1 MNQCERARAS
11 NCENILLQ
19 VPSSYTEGF
28 EKARR
33 LNPEFAENYIRH
45 TMIGDED
52 LDPVMD
58 DLSGMPPGEMHKYI
72 HAGLHQEEDA
82 FRKAPESLQRYFREV
97 DSKVPE
103 WVEFD
108 AYRPAVVGF
117 HKNMP
122 EILVAFVTAALLEG
136 FTTLISK
143 SFYLTGR
150 VHSPEATRRFKQN
163 NRHLLEIFMPGGLR
177 REGDGYRLSARIR
190 FVHAMVRHML
200 KDSEIWD
207 TRAWGTPLSAAHV
220 ALAVSIFSAQI
231 LKHSI
236 SLGAVYTPE
245 ERESFVK
252 VFRYT
257 GYIMGVPESIL
268 MRDEDEARTTIDI
281 GFTCEPPPDE
291 HSIANANA
299 LIKAGPALLNIT
311 DPDEVAAALRTLYNI
326 SRALLGHE
334 LADAL
339 RYPKSRTLGVLFAH
353 RVKNR
358 FKRVKN
364 QLLKTRGSQTKLDNF
379 SQMLQL
385 SAYDEV
391 GMSYRLPD
399 RVKASESSKW

>member
-1 MNQCERARAS
+1 M
-11 NCENILLQ
+11 LQ
-19 VPSSYTEGF
+19 VPTSYASGY
-28 EKARR
+28 EKARS
-33 LNPEFAENYIRH
+33 LNPEFADNYIRH
-45 TMIGDED
+45 TMVGDED

-58 DLSGMPPGEMHKYI
+58 ELSGMPPGEMHQFI
-72 HAGLHQEEDA
+72 HAGLHQEEEWLS
-82 FRKAPESLQRYFREV
+82 KAPEVLQRYFREV
-97 DSKVPE
+97 DSKIPE
-103 WVEFD
+103 WVDFEEF
-108 AYRPAVVGF
+108 RPAVVGF

-150 VHSPEATRRFKQN
+150 VHSENATRRFKQN
-163 NRHLLEIFMPGGLR
+163 NRHLLEIFLPGGLR

-190 FVHAMVRHML
+190 FVHAMVRRLM
-200 KDSEIWD
+200 KDSDIWE
-207 TRAWGTPLSAAHV
+207 TGAWGTPLSAAHIG
-220 ALAVSIFSAQI
+220 LAVSIFSAQI

-236 SLGAVYTPE
+236 SLGAIYSQE

-268 MRDEDEARTTIDI
+268 MKDENEARTIIDI
-281 GFTCEPPPDE
+281 GFMCEPPPDE

-299 LIKAGPALLNIT
+299 LIHAGPALLNIT
-311 DPDEVAAALRTLYNI
+311 DPEEVAAALKTLYNI

-339 RYPKSRTLGVLFAH
+339 RYPKSSTFGVLAAH
-353 RVKNR
+353 RLKNRISRVKNL
-358 FKRVKN
+358 
-364 QLLKTRGSQTKLDNF
+364 LLKTRGRQTKLDNF

-385 SAYDEV
+385 SAYDDI

-399 RVKASESSKW
+399 NVKASESSKW

>member
-1 MNQCERARAS
+1 M
-11 NCENILLQ
+11 LQ
-19 VPSSYTEGF
+19 VPSAYAPGYEQ
-28 EKARR
+28 ARLR
-33 LNPEFAENYIRH
+33 NPEFADNYIRH
-45 TMIGDED
+45 TLIGDDD
-52 LDPVMD
+52 LDPVID
-58 DLSGMPPGEMHKYI
+58 DLSGMPPGEMHQFI
-72 HAGLHQEEDA
+72 HAGLHQQEEVL
-82 FRKAPESLQRYFREV
+82 RKAPESLRRYFQGPGDEI
-97 DSKVPE
+97 PE
-103 WVEFD
+103 WVEFE
-108 AYRPAVVGF
+108 AFRPAVIGF

-150 VHSPEATRRFKQN
+150 VHSDQATRRFKQN
-163 NRHLLEIFMPGGLR
+163 NRHLLEIFLPHGLR
-177 REGDGYRLSARIR
+177 QEGDGYRLSARIR
-190 FVHAMVRHML
+190 FVHAMVRHLL
-200 KDSEIWD
+200 KDSDVWD
-207 TRAWGTPLSAAHV
+207 TQAWGTPLSSAHV

-257 GYIMGVPESIL
+257 GYVMGVPESIL
-268 MRDEDEARTTIDI
+268 MKDEDEAKTTIDI
-281 GFTCEPPPDE
+281 GFACEPPPDE

-311 DPDEVAAALRTLYNI
+311 DPGEVADALKTLYNI

-339 RYPKSRTLGVLFAH
+339 HYPKSRTFGVLFAH
-353 RVKNR
+353 RLKNR
-358 FKRVKN
+358 ISRVKN
-364 QLLKTRGSQTKLDNF
+364 TLLKTRGRQTKLDNF

-385 SAYDEV
+385 SAYDDV

-399 RVKASESSKW
+399 HVKASETSKW

>member
-1 MNQCERARAS
+1 MLQIPSAYSPGYAQAR
-11 NCENILLQ
+11 
-19 VPSSYTEGF
+19 P
-28 EKARR
+28 
-33 LNPEFAENYIRH
+33 LNPEFADNYIRH
-45 TMIGDED
+45 TMIGDAD
-52 LDPVMD
+52 LDPVME
-58 DLSGMPPGEMHKYI
+58 DLSGMPPGEMHQYI
-72 HAGLHQEEDA
+72 HAGLHQEEDTLK
-82 FRKAPESLQRYFREV
+82 KAPESLRRYFREV
-97 DSKVPE
+97 DPKIPA
-103 WVEFD
+103 WVRFEDFH
-108 AYRPAVVGF
+108 PAVIGF

-150 VHSPEATRRFKQN
+150 VHSPHATRRFKQN
-163 NRHLLEIFMPGGLR
+163 NRHLLEIFLPGGLR

-200 KDSEIWD
+200 KDADVWD
-207 TRAWGTPLSAAHV
+207 ARAWGTPLSAAHV
-220 ALAVSIFSAQI
+220 GLAVSIFSAQI

-245 ERESFVK
+245 EREGFVR

-268 MRDEDEARTTIDI
+268 MKDEEEARTMIDI

-299 LIKAGPALLNIT
+299 LIEAGPALLNVT
-311 DPDEVAAALRTLYNI
+311 DPDEVAAALKTLYNI
-326 SRALLGHE
+326 SRALLGHQ

-339 RYPKSRTLGVLFAH
+339 NYPKSRTFGVLFAH
-353 RVKNR
+353 RLKNR
-358 FKRVKN
+358 VNRLKNRV
-364 QLLKTRGSQTKLDNF
+364 LKTRGRQTKLDNF

-399 RVKASESSKW
+399 RVKAAESSEW

>member
-1 MNQCERARAS
+1 
-11 NCENILLQ
+11 
-19 VPSSYTEGF
+19 
-28 EKARR
+28 
-33 LNPEFAENYIRH
+33 
-45 TMIGDED
+45 MIGDGD

-58 DLSGMPPGEMHKYI
+58 ELSGMPPGEMHQYI
-72 HAGLHQEEDA
+72 HAGLHQEEDWLK
-82 FRKAPESLQRYFREV
+82 KAPESLQRYFREV

-103 WVEFD
+103 WVEFED
-108 AYRPAVVGF
+108 FRPAVIGF

-150 VHSPEATRRFKQN
+150 VHSPSATRRFKQN
-163 NRHLLEIFMPGGLR
+163 NRHLLEIFLPGGLR

-190 FVHAMVRHML
+190 FVHAMVRRLL
-200 KDSEIWD
+200 KDSDIWD
-207 TRAWGTPLSAAHV
+207 TEAWGTPLSAAHI

-236 SLGAVYTPE
+236 SLGAIYTQE

-268 MRDEDEARTTIDI
+268 MKNEVEARLTINI
-281 GFTCEPPPDE
+281 GFMCEPPPDE

-299 LIKAGPALLNIT
+299 LIHAGPALLNIT
-311 DPDEVAAALRTLYNI
+311 DPEEVAAALKTLYNI

-339 RYPKSRTLGVLFAH
+339 RYPKSSTFGVLAAH
-353 RVKNR
+353 RLKNRISRVKNL
-358 FKRVKN
+358 
-364 QLLKTRGSQTKLDNF
+364 LLKTRGRQTKLDNF

-385 SAYDEV
+385 SAYDEI

-399 RVKASESSKW
+399 NVKASESSKW

>member
-1 MNQCERARAS
+1 MF
-11 NCENILLQ
+11 Q
-19 VPSSYTEGF
+19 VPTSYASGY
-28 EKARR
+28 EKARS
-33 LNPEFAENYIRH
+33 LNPEFADNYIRH

-52 LDPVMD
+52 LDTVMD
-58 DLSGMPPGEMHKYI
+58 ELSGMPPGEMHQYI
-72 HAGLHQEEDA
+72 HAGLHQEEEWLS
-82 FRKAPESLQRYFREV
+82 KAPESLQRYFREV
-97 DSKVPE
+97 DSKIPE
-103 WVEFD
+103 WVEFENF
-108 AYRPAVVGF
+108 RPAVIGF

-150 VHSPEATRRFKQN
+150 VHSDNATRRFKQN
-163 NRHLLEIFMPGGLR
+163 NRHLLEIFLPGGLR

-190 FVHAMVRHML
+190 FVHAMVRRLL
-200 KDSEIWD
+200 KESDIWD
-207 TRAWGTPLSAAHV
+207 TEAWGTPLSAAHIG
-220 ALAVSIFSAQI
+220 LAVSIFSAQI

-236 SLGAVYTPE
+236 SLGAIYTQE

-268 MRDEDEARTTIDI
+268 MKDENEARLTIDI
-281 GFTCEPPPDE
+281 GFMCEPPPDK

-299 LIKAGPALLNIT
+299 LIHAGPALLNIT
-311 DPDEVAAALRTLYNI
+311 DPDEVAAALKTLYNI

-339 RYPKSRTLGVLFAH
+339 HYPKSSTLGVLFAH
-353 RVKNR
+353 RLKNR
-358 FKRVKN
+358 ISRVKN
-364 QLLKTRGSQTKLDNF
+364 LMLKTRGRQTKLDNF

-385 SAYDEV
+385 SAYDDI

-399 RVKASESSKW
+399 NVKASESSKW

>member
-1 MNQCERARAS
+1 M
-11 NCENILLQ
+11 LK
-19 VPSSYTEGF
+19 VPSSYAKGYEQ
-28 EKARR
+28 ARS
-33 LNPEFAENYIRH
+33 LNPEFADNYIRH

-58 DLSGMPPGEMHKYI
+58 ELFGMPPGEMHQYI
-72 HAGLHQEEDA
+72 HAGLHQEEEWLS
-82 FRKAPESLQRYFREV
+82 KAPEILQRYFREV
-97 DSKVPE
+97 DSKIPE
-103 WVEFD
+103 WVEFE
-108 AYRPAVVGF
+108 AFRPAVVGF

-150 VHSPEATRRFKQN
+150 VHSENATRRFKQN
-163 NRHLLEIFMPGGLR
+163 NRHLLEIFLPGGLR

-190 FVHAMVRHML
+190 FVHAMVRRLM
-200 KDSEIWD
+200 KSSDIWD
-207 TRAWGTPLSAAHV
+207 TEAWGTPLSAAHIG
-220 ALAVSIFSAQI
+220 LAVSIFSAQI

-236 SLGAVYTPE
+236 SLGAIYTQE

-268 MRDEDEARTTIDI
+268 MKDEDEARTTIDI
-281 GFTCEPPPDE
+281 GFMCEPPPDE

-299 LIKAGPALLNIT
+299 LIHAGPALLNIT
-311 DPDEVAAALRTLYNI
+311 DPDEVAAALKTLYNI

-339 RYPKSRTLGVLFAH
+339 NYPKSSTMGVLFAH
-353 RVKNR
+353 RMKNR
-358 FKRVKN
+358 ISRVKN
-364 QLLKTRGSQTKLDNF
+364 LLLKTRGRQTKLDNF

-385 SAYDEV
+385 SAYDDV

-399 RVKASESSKW
+399 NVKASKSSKW

>member
-1 MNQCERARAS
+1 M
-11 NCENILLQ
+11 LQ
-19 VPSSYTEGF
+19 VPTSYASGY
-28 EKARR
+28 EKARS
-33 LNPEFAENYIRH
+33 LNPEYADNYIRH
-45 TMIGDED
+45 TMVGDED

-58 DLSGMPPGEMHKYI
+58 ELSGMPPGEMHQFI
-72 HAGLHQEEDA
+72 HAGLHQEEEWLS
-82 FRKAPESLQRYFREV
+82 KAPEVLQRYFREV
-97 DSKVPE
+97 DSKIPE
-103 WVEFD
+103 WVDFEEF
-108 AYRPAVVGF
+108 RPAVVGF

-150 VHSPEATRRFKQN
+150 VHSENATRRFKQN
-163 NRHLLEIFMPGGLR
+163 NRHLLEIFLPGGLR

-190 FVHAMVRHML
+190 FVHAMVRRLM
-200 KDSEIWD
+200 KDSDIWE
-207 TRAWGTPLSAAHV
+207 TGAWGTPLSAAHIG
-220 ALAVSIFSAQI
+220 LAVSIFSAQI

-236 SLGAVYTPE
+236 SLGAIYSQE

-268 MRDEDEARTTIDI
+268 MKDENEARTIIDI
-281 GFTCEPPPDE
+281 GFMCEPPPDE

-299 LIKAGPALLNIT
+299 LIHAGPALLNIT
-311 DPDEVAAALRTLYNI
+311 DPEEVAAALKTLYNI

-339 RYPKSRTLGVLFAH
+339 RYPKSSTFGVLAAH
-353 RVKNR
+353 RLKNRISRVKNL
-358 FKRVKN
+358 
-364 QLLKTRGSQTKLDNF
+364 LLKTRGRQTKLDNF

-385 SAYDEV
+385 SAYDDI

-399 RVKASESSKW
+399 NVKASESSKW

>member
-1 MNQCERARAS
+1 MQKCPFAWTKDS
-11 NCENILLQ
+11 VLLQ
-19 VPSSYTEGF
+19 VPTSYAGGY
-28 EKARR
+28 EKARS
-33 LNPEFAENYIRH
+33 LKPELADNFIRH

-58 DLSGMPPGEMHKYI
+58 ELSGMPSGEMHQYI
-72 HAGLHQEEDA
+72 HAGLHQEEDWLK
-82 FRKAPESLQRYFREV
+82 KAPESLQRYFREV
-97 DSKVPE
+97 DSKIPE
-103 WVEFD
+103 WVEYEAF
-108 AYRPAVVGF
+108 RPAVIGF

-150 VHSPEATRRFKQN
+150 VHSTNATRRFKQN
-163 NRHLLEIFMPGGLR
+163 NRHLLEIFLPGGLR
-177 REGDGYRLSARIR
+177 RAGDGYRLSARIR
-190 FVHAMVRHML
+190 FVHAMVRRLL
-200 KDSEIWD
+200 KDSDIWD
-207 TRAWGTPLSAAHV
+207 TQAWGTPLSAAHL

-236 SLGAVYTPE
+236 SLGAIYTQE

-268 MRDEDEARTTIDI
+268 MKDEDEARTTLDI
-281 GFTCEPPPDE
+281 GFMCEPPPDE

-299 LIKAGPALLNIT
+299 LIHAGPALLNIT
-311 DPDEVAAALRTLYNI
+311 DPDEVAAALKTLYNI

-339 RYPKSRTLGVLFAH
+339 HYPKSSTLGVLFAH
-353 RVKNR
+353 RLKNRISRVKNR
-358 FKRVKN
+358 
-364 QLLKTRGSQTKLDNF
+364 LLKTRGRQTKLDNF

-385 SAYDEV
+385 SAYDDI

-399 RVKASESSKW
+399 NVKASESSKW

>member
-1 MNQCERARAS
+1 M
-11 NCENILLQ
+11 LT
-19 VPSSYTEGF
+19 VPSSYAKGYEQ
-28 EKARR
+28 ARS
-33 LNPEFAENYIRH
+33 LNPDFADNYIRH

-52 LDPVMD
+52 LDPVME
-58 DLSGMPPGEMHKYI
+58 DLSGMPPGEMHRYI
-72 HAGLHQEEDA
+72 HAGLHQDEESL
-82 FRKAPESLQRYFREV
+82 KSAPESLQRYFREV
-97 DSKVPE
+97 DSKIPE
-103 WVEFD
+103 WVQFEDF
-108 AYRPAVVGF
+108 RPAVIGF

-150 VHSPEATRRFKQN
+150 VHSDQATRRFKQN
-163 NRHLLEIFMPGGLR
+163 NRHLLEIFLPGGLR

-200 KDSEIWD
+200 KDSDIWD
-207 TRAWGTPLSAAHV
+207 TQAWGTPLSAAHV

-257 GYIMGVPESIL
+257 GYVMGVPESIL
-268 MRDEDEARTTIDI
+268 MKDEDEARTAIDI

-291 HSIANANA
+291 HSIANA
-299 LIKAGPALLNIT
+299 LINAGPALLNIT
-311 DPDEVAAALRTLYNI
+311 DPGEVAAALKTLYNI

-339 RYPKSRTLGVLFAH
+339 HYPHSQTFGVLFAH
-353 RVKNR
+353 RLKNR
-358 FKRVKN
+358 ISRAKN
-364 QLLKTRGSQTKLDNF
+364 LLFKTRGRQTKLDNF

-385 SAYDEV
+385 SAYDDV

>member
-1 MNQCERARAS
+1 MCQFAWIQDSA
-11 NCENILLQ
+11 LLQ
-19 VPSSYTEGF
+19 VPTSYASGY
-28 EKARR
+28 EKARS
-33 LNPEFAENYIRH
+33 LNPEFADNYIRH
-45 TMIGDED
+45 TMVGDED

-58 DLSGMPPGEMHKYI
+58 ELSGMPPGEMHQYI
-72 HAGLHQEEDA
+72 HAGLHQEEEWLS
-82 FRKAPESLQRYFREV
+82 KAPEILQRYFREV
-97 DSKVPE
+97 DSKIPE
-103 WVEFD
+103 WVEFE
-108 AYRPAVVGF
+108 AFRPAVVGF

-150 VHSPEATRRFKQN
+150 VHSENATRRFKQN
-163 NRHLLEIFMPGGLR
+163 NRHLLEIFLPGGLR

-190 FVHAMVRHML
+190 FVHAMVRRLM
-200 KDSEIWD
+200 KDSDIWD
-207 TRAWGTPLSAAHV
+207 TGAWGTPLSAAHV
-220 ALAVSIFSAQI
+220 GLAVSIFSAQI

-236 SLGAVYTPE
+236 SLGAIYTQE

-268 MRDEDEARTTIDI
+268 MKDENEARTIIDI
-281 GFTCEPPPDE
+281 GFMCEPPPDE

-299 LIKAGPALLNIT
+299 LIHAGPALLNIT
-311 DPDEVAAALRTLYNI
+311 DPDEVAAALKTLYNI

-339 RYPKSRTLGVLFAH
+339 RYPKSSTFGVLAAH
-353 RVKNR
+353 RLKNRISRVKNL
-358 FKRVKN
+358 
-364 QLLKTRGSQTKLDNF
+364 LLKTRGRQTKLDNF

-385 SAYDEV
+385 SAYDDI

-399 RVKASESSKW
+399 KVKASESSKW

>member
-1 MNQCERARAS
+1 M
-11 NCENILLQ
+11 LK
-19 VPSSYTEGF
+19 VPSSYVKGYEQ
-28 EKARR
+28 ARS
-33 LNPEFAENYIRH
+33 LNTKFADNYIRH

-52 LDPVMD
+52 LDPVME
-58 DLSGMPPGEMHKYI
+58 DLSGMPPGEMHRYI
-72 HAGLHQEEDA
+72 HSGLHQDEESL
-82 FRKAPESLQRYFREV
+82 KGAPESLQRYFREV
-97 DSKVPE
+97 DSRIPE
-103 WVEFD
+103 WVQFEEF
-108 AYRPAVVGF
+108 RPAVIGF

-150 VHSPEATRRFKQN
+150 VHSDQATRRFKQN
-163 NRHLLEIFMPGGLR
+163 NRHLLEIFLPGGLR

-190 FVHAMVRHML
+190 FVHAMVRQLL
-200 KDSEIWD
+200 KDSDIWD
-207 TRAWGTPLSAAHV
+207 TEAWGTPLSAAHI

-236 SLGAVYTPE
+236 SLGAIYTPE

-257 GYIMGVPESIL
+257 GYVMGVPESIL
-268 MRDEDEARTTIDI
+268 MRDEHEARTNIDI

-299 LIKAGPALLNIT
+299 LIKAGPALLNVT
-311 DPDEVAAALRTLYNI
+311 DPDEVAAALKLLYNI
-326 SRALLGHE
+326 SRALLGHD

-339 RYPKSRTLGVLFAH
+339 RYPKSRTFGVLFAH
-353 RVKNR
+353 RMKNR
-358 FKRVKN
+358 VSRIKN
-364 QLLKTRGSQTKLDNF
+364 MALKTRGRQTKLDNF

-385 SAYDEV
+385 SAYDDV

-399 RVKASESSKW
+399 NVNSAESSKW

>member
-1 MNQCERARAS
+1 M
-11 NCENILLQ
+11 
-19 VPSSYTEGF
+19 
-28 EKARR
+28 
-33 LNPEFAENYIRH
+33 
-45 TMIGDED
+45 ED
-52 LDPVMD
+52 LSD
-58 DLSGMPPGEMHKYI
+58 MPPGEMHRYI
-72 HAGLHQEEDA
+72 HAGLHQDA
-82 FRKAPESLQRYFREV
+82 ESLKRAPESLQRYFREV
-97 DSKVPE
+97 DSRIPE
-103 WVEFD
+103 WVQFDEF
-108 AYRPAVVGF
+108 RPAVVGF

-150 VHSPEATRRFKQN
+150 VHSDQATRRFKQN
-163 NRHLLEIFMPGGLR
+163 NRHLLEIFLPGGLR

-190 FVHAMVRHML
+190 FVHAMVRQLL
-200 KDSEIWD
+200 KDSDIWD
-207 TRAWGTPLSAAHV
+207 TEAWGTPLSAAHV

-236 SLGAVYTPE
+236 SLGAIYTPE

-257 GYIMGVPESIL
+257 GYVMGVPESIL
-268 MRDEDEARTTIDI
+268 MRDEDEARTNIDI

-299 LIKAGPALLNIT
+299 LIKAGPALLNVT
-311 DPDEVAAALRTLYNI
+311 DPDEVAAALKLLYNI
-326 SRALLGHE
+326 SRALLGHD

-339 RYPKSRTLGVLFAH
+339 RYPKSRTFGVLFAH
-353 RVKNR
+353 RMKNR
-358 FKRVKN
+358 VNRIKN
-364 QLLKTRGSQTKLDNF
+364 MVLKTRGRQTKLDNF

-385 SAYDEV
+385 SAYDDV

-399 RVKASESSKW
+399 NVKSAESSKW

>member
-1 MNQCERARAS
+1 MCPFAWIQDS
-11 NCENILLQ
+11 VLLQ
-19 VPSSYTEGF
+19 VPTSYASGY
-28 EKARR
+28 EKARS
-33 LNPEFAENYIRH
+33 LNPEFADNYIRH
-45 TMIGDED
+45 TMVGDED

-58 DLSGMPPGEMHKYI
+58 ELSGMPPGEMHQFI
-72 HAGLHQEEDA
+72 HAGLHQEEEWLS
-82 FRKAPESLQRYFREV
+82 KAPEVLQRYFREV
-97 DSKVPE
+97 DSKIPE
-103 WVEFD
+103 WVDFEEF
-108 AYRPAVVGF
+108 RPAVVGF

-150 VHSPEATRRFKQN
+150 VHSENATRRFKQN
-163 NRHLLEIFMPGGLR
+163 NRHLLEIFLPGGLR

-190 FVHAMVRHML
+190 FVHAMVRRLM
-200 KDSEIWD
+200 KDSDIWE
-207 TRAWGTPLSAAHV
+207 TGAWGTPLSAAHIG
-220 ALAVSIFSAQI
+220 LAVSIFSAQI

-236 SLGAVYTPE
+236 SLGAIYSQE

-268 MRDEDEARTTIDI
+268 MKDENEARTIIDI
-281 GFTCEPPPDE
+281 GFMCEPPPDE

-299 LIKAGPALLNIT
+299 LIHAGPALLNIT
-311 DPDEVAAALRTLYNI
+311 DPEEVAAALKTLYNI

-339 RYPKSRTLGVLFAH
+339 RYPKSSTFGVLAAH
-353 RVKNR
+353 RLKNRISRVKNL
-358 FKRVKN
+358 
-364 QLLKTRGSQTKLDNF
+364 LLKTRGRQTKLDNF

-385 SAYDEV
+385 SAYDDI

-399 RVKASESSKW
+399 NVKASESSKW

>member
-1 MNQCERARAS
+1 MCPFAWIQDS
-11 NCENILLQ
+11 VLLQ
-19 VPSSYTEGF
+19 VPTSYASGY
-28 EKARR
+28 EKARS
-33 LNPEFAENYIRH
+33 LNPEYADNYIRH
-45 TMIGDED
+45 TMVGDED

-58 DLSGMPPGEMHKYI
+58 ELAGMPPGEMHQYI
-72 HAGLHQEEDA
+72 HAGLHQEEEWLS
-82 FRKAPESLQRYFREV
+82 KAPEIMQRYFREV

-103 WVEFD
+103 WVEFESF
-108 AYRPAVVGF
+108 RPAVVGF

-150 VHSPEATRRFKQN
+150 VHSDNATRRFKQN
-163 NRHLLEIFMPGGLR
+163 NRHLLEIFLPGGLR

-190 FVHAMVRHML
+190 FVHAMVRRLM
-200 KDSEIWD
+200 KDSAIWD
-207 TRAWGTPLSAAHV
+207 TGAWGTPLSAAHIG
-220 ALAVSIFSAQI
+220 LAVSIFSAQI

-236 SLGAVYTPE
+236 SLGAIYTQE

-268 MRDEDEARTTIDI
+268 MKDESEARTIIDI
-281 GFTCEPPPDE
+281 GFMCEPPPDE

-299 LIKAGPALLNIT
+299 LIHAGPALLNIT
-311 DPDEVAAALRTLYNI
+311 DPEEVAAALKTLYNI

-339 RYPKSRTLGVLFAH
+339 RYPKSSTFGVLAAH
-353 RVKNR
+353 RLKNRISRVKNL
-358 FKRVKN
+358 
-364 QLLKTRGSQTKLDNF
+364 LLKTRGRQTKLDNF

-385 SAYDEV
+385 SAYDDI

-399 RVKASESSKW
+399 NVKASESSKW

>member
-1 MNQCERARAS
+1 M
-11 NCENILLQ
+11 LQ
-19 VPSSYTEGF
+19 VPTSYASGY
-28 EKARR
+28 EKARS
-33 LNPEFAENYIRH
+33 LNPVFADNYIRH
-45 TMIGDED
+45 TMIGDGD

-58 DLSGMPPGEMHKYI
+58 ELSGMPPGEMHQYI
-72 HAGLHQEEDA
+72 HAGLHQEEDWLK
-82 FRKAPESLQRYFREV
+82 KAPESLQRYFREV

-103 WVEFD
+103 WVEFED
-108 AYRPAVVGF
+108 FRPAVIGF

-150 VHSPEATRRFKQN
+150 VHSPSATRRFKQN
-163 NRHLLEIFMPGGLR
+163 NRHLLEIFLPGGLR

-190 FVHAMVRHML
+190 FVHAMVRRLL
-200 KDSEIWD
+200 KDSDIWD
-207 TRAWGTPLSAAHV
+207 TEAWGTPLSAAHI

-236 SLGAVYTPE
+236 SLGAIYTQE

-268 MRDEDEARTTIDI
+268 MKNEVEARLTINI
-281 GFTCEPPPDE
+281 GFMCEPPPDE

-299 LIKAGPALLNIT
+299 LIHAGPALLNIT
-311 DPDEVAAALRTLYNI
+311 DPEEVAAALKTLYNI

-339 RYPKSRTLGVLFAH
+339 RYPKSSTFGVLAAH
-353 RVKNR
+353 RLKNRISRVKNL
-358 FKRVKN
+358 
-364 QLLKTRGSQTKLDNF
+364 LLKTRGRQTKLDNF

-385 SAYDEV
+385 SAYDEI

-399 RVKASESSKW
+399 NVKASESSKW

>member
-1 MNQCERARAS
+1 MYPFAWIQDS
-11 NCENILLQ
+11 VLLQ
-19 VPSSYTEGF
+19 VPTSYASGY
-28 EKARR
+28 EKARS
-33 LNPEFAENYIRH
+33 LNPEYADNYIRH
-45 TMIGDED
+45 TMVGDED

-58 DLSGMPPGEMHKYI
+58 ELAGMPPGEMHQYI
-72 HAGLHQEEDA
+72 HAGLHQEEEWLS
-82 FRKAPESLQRYFREV
+82 KAPEILQRYFREV

-103 WVEFD
+103 WVEFESF
-108 AYRPAVVGF
+108 RPAVVGF

-150 VHSPEATRRFKQN
+150 VHSDNATRRFKQN
-163 NRHLLEIFMPGGLR
+163 NRHLLEIFLPGGLR

-190 FVHAMVRHML
+190 FVHAMVRRLM
-200 KDSEIWD
+200 KESDIWD
-207 TRAWGTPLSAAHV
+207 TGAWGTPLSAAHIG
-220 ALAVSIFSAQI
+220 LAVSIFSAQI

-236 SLGAVYTPE
+236 SLGAIYTQE

-268 MRDEDEARTTIDI
+268 MKDESEARTIIDI
-281 GFTCEPPPDE
+281 GFMCEPPPDE

-299 LIKAGPALLNIT
+299 LIHAGPALLNIT
-311 DPDEVAAALRTLYNI
+311 DPDEVAAALKTLYNI

-339 RYPKSRTLGVLFAH
+339 RYPKSSTFGVLAAH
-353 RVKNR
+353 RLKNRISRVKNL
-358 FKRVKN
+358 
-364 QLLKTRGSQTKLDNF
+364 LLKTRGRQTKLDNF

-385 SAYDEV
+385 SAYDDI

-399 RVKASESSKW
+399 NVKASESSKW

>member
-1 MNQCERARAS
+1 MCQFAWIQDS
-11 NCENILLQ
+11 VLLQ
-19 VPSSYTEGF
+19 VPTSYASGY
-28 EKARR
+28 EKARS
-33 LNPEFAENYIRH
+33 LNPEYADNYIRH
-45 TMIGDED
+45 TMVGDED
-52 LDPVMD
+52 LDTVMD
-58 DLSGMPPGEMHKYI
+58 ELSGMPPGEMHQYI
-72 HAGLHQEEDA
+72 HAGLHQEEEWLS
-82 FRKAPESLQRYFREV
+82 KAPEVLQRYFREV

-103 WVEFD
+103 WVDFEDF
-108 AYRPAVVGF
+108 RPAVVGF

-150 VHSPEATRRFKQN
+150 VHSENATRRFKQN
-163 NRHLLEIFMPGGLR
+163 NRHLLEIFLPGGLR

-190 FVHAMVRHML
+190 FVHAMVRRLM
-200 KDSEIWD
+200 KDSDIWD
-207 TRAWGTPLSAAHV
+207 TGAWGTPLSAAHIG
-220 ALAVSIFSAQI
+220 LAVSIFSAQI

-236 SLGAVYTPE
+236 SLGAIYTRE

-268 MRDEDEARTTIDI
+268 LKDENEARTIIDI
-281 GFTCEPPPDE
+281 GFMCEPPPDE

-299 LIKAGPALLNIT
+299 LIHAGPALLNIT
-311 DPDEVAAALRTLYNI
+311 DPDEVAAALKTLYNI

-339 RYPKSRTLGVLFAH
+339 RYPKSSTLGVLFAH
-353 RVKNR
+353 RLKNR
-358 FKRVKN
+358 ISRVKN
-364 QLLKTRGSQTKLDNF
+364 LLLKTRGRQTKLDNF

-385 SAYDEV
+385 SAYDDI

-399 RVKASESSKW
+399 NVKATESSKW

>member
-1 MNQCERARAS
+1 MFLPQIPTSYAS
-11 NCENILLQ
+11 G
-19 VPSSYTEGF
+19 Y
-28 EKARR
+28 EKARS
-33 LNPEFAENYIRH
+33 LNPKFAENYIRH

-58 DLSGMPPGEMHKYI
+58 ELSGMPPGEMHQYI
-72 HAGLHQEEDA
+72 HAGLHQEEEWLS
-82 FRKAPESLQRYFREV
+82 KAPETLQRYFREV
-97 DSKVPE
+97 DSRIPE
-103 WVEFD
+103 WVEFE
-108 AYRPAVVGF
+108 AFRPAVIGF

-150 VHSPEATRRFKQN
+150 VHSDSATRRFKQN
-163 NRHLLEIFMPGGLR
+163 NRHLLEIFLPGGLR

-190 FVHAMVRHML
+190 FVHAMVRRLM
-200 KDSEIWD
+200 KDSDIWD
-207 TRAWGTPLSAAHV
+207 TGAWGTPLSAAHIG
-220 ALAVSIFSAQI
+220 LAVSIFSAQI
-231 LKHSI
+231 LRHSI
-236 SLGAVYTPE
+236 SLGAIYTQE

-268 MRDEDEARTTIDI
+268 MKDENEARTIIDI
-281 GFTCEPPPDE
+281 GFMCEPPPDE

-299 LIKAGPALLNIT
+299 LIHAGPTLLNIT
-311 DPDEVAAALRTLYNI
+311 GPEEVAAALKTLYNI

-339 RYPKSRTLGVLFAH
+339 RYPKSRTFGVLFAH
-353 RVKNR
+353 RLKNR
-358 FKRVKN
+358 ISRVKN
-364 QLLKTRGSQTKLDNF
+364 LLLKTRGRQTKLDNF

-385 SAYDEV
+385 SAYDDI

-399 RVKASESSKW
+399 NVKASESSKW

>member
-1 MNQCERARAS
+1 M
-11 NCENILLQ
+11 LK
-19 VPSSYTEGF
+19 VPSSYASGY
-28 EKARR
+28 EKARS
-33 LNPEFAENYIRH
+33 LNREIADNYIRH
-45 TMIGDED
+45 TMVGDED

-58 DLSGMPPGEMHKYI
+58 ELSGMPPGEMHQYI
-72 HAGLHQEEDA
+72 HAGLHQEEEWLS
-82 FRKAPESLQRYFREV
+82 KAPETLQRYFREV
-97 DSKVPE
+97 DSKIPE
-103 WVEFD
+103 WVEFED
-108 AYRPAVVGF
+108 FRPAVVGF

-150 VHSPEATRRFKQN
+150 VHSDNATRRFKQN
-163 NRHLLEIFMPGGLR
+163 NRHLLEIFLPGGLR

-190 FVHAMVRHML
+190 FVHAMVRRLM
-200 KDSEIWD
+200 KESDIWD
-207 TRAWGTPLSAAHV
+207 TGAWGTPLSAAHV
-220 ALAVSIFSAQI
+220 GLAISIFSAQI

-236 SLGAVYTPE
+236 SLGAIYSQE

-268 MRDEDEARTTIDI
+268 MKDENEARTIIDI
-281 GFTCEPPPDE
+281 GFMCEPPPDE

-299 LIKAGPALLNIT
+299 LIHAGPALLNIT
-311 DPDEVAAALRTLYNI
+311 DPDEVAAALKTLYNI

-339 RYPKSRTLGVLFAH
+339 RYPKSSTFGVLAAH
-353 RVKNR
+353 RLKNRISRVKNL
-358 FKRVKN
+358 
-364 QLLKTRGSQTKLDNF
+364 LLKTRGRQTKLDNF

-385 SAYDEV
+385 SAYDDI

-399 RVKASESSKW
+399 NVKASESSKW

>member
-1 MNQCERARAS
+1 MCRFAWIQDS
-11 NCENILLQ
+11 VLLQ
-19 VPSSYTEGF
+19 IPTSYARGY
-28 EKARR
+28 EKARA
-33 LNPEFAENYIRH
+33 LNPKYADNYIRH
-45 TMIGDED
+45 TMVGDED

-58 DLSGMPPGEMHKYI
+58 ELSGMPPGEMHQYI
-72 HAGLHQEEDA
+72 HAGLHQEEEWLS
-82 FRKAPESLQRYFREV
+82 KAPEVLRRYFREV
-97 DSKVPE
+97 DSKIPE
-103 WVEFD
+103 WVDFD
-108 AYRPAVVGF
+108 AFRPAVVGF

-150 VHSPEATRRFKQN
+150 VHSENATRRFKQN
-163 NRHLLEIFMPGGLR
+163 NRHLLEIFLPGGLR

-190 FVHAMVRHML
+190 FVHAMVRRLM
-200 KDSEIWD
+200 KDSDIWD
-207 TRAWGTPLSAAHV
+207 TEAWGTPLSAAHV
-220 ALAVSIFSAQI
+220 GLAVSIFSAQI

-236 SLGAVYTPE
+236 SLGAIYTRE

-268 MRDEDEARTTIDI
+268 MKDENEARTIIDI
-281 GFTCEPPPDE
+281 GFMCEPPPDE

-299 LIKAGPALLNIT
+299 LIHAGPALLNIT
-311 DPDEVAAALRTLYNI
+311 DPDEVAAALKTLYNI

-339 RYPKSRTLGVLFAH
+339 RYPKSSTFGVLFAH
-353 RVKNR
+353 RLKNR
-358 FKRVKN
+358 ISRVKN
-364 QLLKTRGSQTKLDNF
+364 VLLKTRGRQTKLDNF

-385 SAYDEV
+385 SAYDDV

-399 RVKASESSKW
+399 NVKATESSKW

>member
-1 MNQCERARAS
+1 M
-11 NCENILLQ
+11 LQ
-19 VPSSYTEGF
+19 VPTSYASGY
-28 EKARR
+28 EKARS
-33 LNPEFAENYIRH
+33 LNPEYADNYIRH
-45 TMIGDED
+45 TLIGDED

-58 DLSGMPPGEMHKYI
+58 ELSGMPPGEMHQYI
-72 HAGLHQEEDA
+72 HAGLHQEEEWLS
-82 FRKAPESLQRYFREV
+82 KAPEILQRYFREV
-97 DSKVPE
+97 DSKIPE
-103 WVEFD
+103 WVEFE
-108 AYRPAVVGF
+108 AFRPAVVGF

-150 VHSPEATRRFKQN
+150 VHSDNATRRFKQN
-163 NRHLLEIFMPGGLR
+163 NRHLLEIFLPGGLR

-190 FVHAMVRHML
+190 FVHAMVRRLM
-200 KDSEIWD
+200 KDSDIWD
-207 TRAWGTPLSAAHV
+207 TGAWGTPLSAAHIG
-220 ALAVSIFSAQI
+220 LAVSIFSAQI

-236 SLGAVYTPE
+236 SLGAIYTQE
-245 ERESFVK
+245 ERESFIK

-268 MRDEDEARTTIDI
+268 MKDEDEARTIIDI
-281 GFTCEPPPDE
+281 GFMCEPPPDE

-299 LIKAGPALLNIT
+299 LIHAGPALLNIT
-311 DPDEVAAALRTLYNI
+311 DPDEVAAALKTLYNI

-339 RYPKSRTLGVLFAH
+339 RYPKSSTFGVLAAH
-353 RVKNR
+353 RLKNRISRVKNL
-358 FKRVKN
+358 
-364 QLLKTRGSQTKLDNF
+364 LLKTRGRQTKLDNF

-385 SAYDEV
+385 SAYDDI

-399 RVKASESSKW
+399 NVKASESSKW

>member
-1 MNQCERARAS
+1 MCHFAWIQDS
-11 NCENILLQ
+11 VLLQ
-19 VPSSYTEGF
+19 IPTSYASGY
-28 EKARR
+28 EKARA
-33 LNPEFAENYIRH
+33 LNPKYADNYIRH
-45 TMIGDED
+45 TMVGDED

-58 DLSGMPPGEMHKYI
+58 ELSGMPPGEMHQYI
-72 HAGLHQEEDA
+72 HAGLHQEEEWLS
-82 FRKAPESLQRYFREV
+82 KAPEVLQRYFREV
-97 DSKVPE
+97 DSKIPE
-103 WVEFD
+103 WVDFD
-108 AYRPAVVGF
+108 DFRPAVVGF

-150 VHSPEATRRFKQN
+150 VHSENATRRFKQN
-163 NRHLLEIFMPGGLR
+163 NRHLLEIFLPGGLR

-190 FVHAMVRHML
+190 FVHAMVRRLM
-200 KDSEIWD
+200 KDSDIWD
-207 TRAWGTPLSAAHV
+207 TEAWGTPLSAAHV
-220 ALAVSIFSAQI
+220 GLAVSIFSAQI

-236 SLGAVYTPE
+236 SLGAIYTPE

-268 MRDEDEARTTIDI
+268 MKDENEARTIIDI
-281 GFTCEPPPDE
+281 GFICEPPPDE

-299 LIKAGPALLNIT
+299 LIHAGPALLNIT
-311 DPDEVAAALRTLYNI
+311 DPDEVAAALKTLYNI

-339 RYPKSRTLGVLFAH
+339 RYPKSSTFGVLFAH
-353 RVKNR
+353 RLKNRISLVKN
-358 FKRVKN
+358 V
-364 QLLKTRGSQTKLDNF
+364 LLKTRGRQTKLDNF
-379 SQMLQL
+379 SQMLEL
-385 SAYDEV
+385 SAYDDV

-399 RVKASESSKW
+399 NVKATESSKW

>member
-1 MNQCERARAS
+1 MCPFAWSQDS
-11 NCENILLQ
+11 VLLQ
-19 VPSSYTEGF
+19 VPTSYARGY
-28 EKARR
+28 EKARS
-33 LNPEFAENYIRH
+33 LNPEFADNYIRH
-45 TMIGDED
+45 TMVGDED

-58 DLSGMPPGEMHKYI
+58 ELSGMPPGEMHQYI
-72 HAGLHQEEDA
+72 HAGLHQEEEWLS
-82 FRKAPESLQRYFREV
+82 KAPEILQRYFREV
-97 DSKVPE
+97 DSKIPE
-103 WVEFD
+103 WVEFE
-108 AYRPAVVGF
+108 AFRPAVVGF

-150 VHSPEATRRFKQN
+150 VHSDNATRRFKQN
-163 NRHLLEIFMPGGLR
+163 NRHLLEIFLPGGLR

-190 FVHAMVRHML
+190 FVHAMVRRLM
-200 KDSEIWD
+200 KESDIWD
-207 TRAWGTPLSAAHV
+207 TGAWGMPLSAAHIG
-220 ALAVSIFSAQI
+220 LAVSIFSAQI

-236 SLGAVYTPE
+236 SLGAIYSQE

-268 MRDEDEARTTIDI
+268 MKDENEARTIIDI
-281 GFTCEPPPDE
+281 GFMCEPPPDE

-299 LIKAGPALLNIT
+299 LIHAGPALLNIT
-311 DPDEVAAALRTLYNI
+311 DPDEVAAALKTLYNI

-339 RYPKSRTLGVLFAH
+339 RYPKSSTFGVLAAH
-353 RVKNR
+353 RLKNRISRVKNL
-358 FKRVKN
+358 
-364 QLLKTRGSQTKLDNF
+364 LLKTRGRQTKLDNF

-385 SAYDEV
+385 SAYDDI

-399 RVKASESSKW
+399 NVKASESSKW

>member
-1 MNQCERARAS
+1 
-11 NCENILLQ
+11 
-19 VPSSYTEGF
+19 
-28 EKARR
+28 
-33 LNPEFAENYIRH
+33 
-45 TMIGDED
+45 MIGDED

-58 DLSGMPPGEMHKYI
+58 ELSSMPPGEMHQYI
-72 HAGLHQEEDA
+72 HAGLHQEEEWLG
-82 FRKAPESLQRYFREV
+82 KAPETLQRYFREV
-97 DSKVPE
+97 DSKIPE
-103 WVEFD
+103 WVEFED
-108 AYRPAVVGF
+108 FRPAVVGF

-150 VHSPEATRRFKQN
+150 VHSESATRRFKQN
-163 NRHLLEIFMPGGLR
+163 NRHLLEIFLPGGLR

-190 FVHAMVRHML
+190 FVHAMVRRL
-200 KDSEIWD
+200 LRDSDIWD
-207 TRAWGTPLSAAHV
+207 TEAWGTPLSSAHV

-236 SLGAVYTPE
+236 SLGAIYTQE

-268 MRDEDEARTTIDI
+268 MKDEDEARTTIDI
-281 GFTCEPPPDE
+281 GFMCEPPPDE

-299 LIKAGPALLNIT
+299 LIHAGPALLNIT
-311 DPDEVAAALRTLYNI
+311 DPDEVAAALKTLYNI

-339 RYPKSRTLGVLFAH
+339 HYPKSSTLGVLFAH
-353 RVKNR
+353 RLKNR
-358 FKRVKN
+358 VSRVKN
-364 QLLKTRGSQTKLDNF
+364 LLLKTRGRQTKLDNF

-385 SAYDEV
+385 SAYDDI

-399 RVKASESSKW
+399 NVKASESSKW

>member
-1 MNQCERARAS
+1 M
-11 NCENILLQ
+11 LQ
-19 VPSSYTEGF
+19 VPTSYASGY
-28 EKARR
+28 EKARS
-33 LNPEFAENYIRH
+33 LNPEYADNYIRH
-45 TMIGDED
+45 TMVGDED

-58 DLSGMPPGEMHKYI
+58 ELSGMPPGEMHQFI
-72 HAGLHQEEDA
+72 HAGLHQEEEWLS
-82 FRKAPESLQRYFREV
+82 KAPEILQRYFREV
-97 DSKVPE
+97 DSKIPE
-103 WVEFD
+103 WVDFEEF
-108 AYRPAVVGF
+108 RPAVVGF

-150 VHSPEATRRFKQN
+150 VHSEYATRRFKQN
-163 NRHLLEIFMPGGLR
+163 NRHLLEIFLPGGLR

-190 FVHAMVRHML
+190 FVHAMVRRLM
-200 KDSEIWD
+200 KDSDIWD
-207 TRAWGTPLSAAHV
+207 TGAWGTPLSAAHV
-220 ALAVSIFSAQI
+220 GLAVSIFSAQI

-236 SLGAVYTPE
+236 SLGAIYTQE

-268 MRDEDEARTTIDI
+268 LKDENEARTIIDI
-281 GFTCEPPPDE
+281 GFMCEPPPDE

-299 LIKAGPALLNIT
+299 LIHAGPALLNIT
-311 DPDEVAAALRTLYNI
+311 DPDEVASALKTLYNI
-326 SRALLGHE
+326 SRALIGHE

-339 RYPKSRTLGVLFAH
+339 NYPKSSTFGVLFAH
-353 RVKNR
+353 RLKNHISR
-358 FKRVKN
+358 MKN
-364 QLLKTRGSQTKLDNF
+364 LLLKTRGRQTKLDNF

-385 SAYDEV
+385 SAYDDI

-399 RVKASESSKW
+399 NVKASESSKW

>member
-1 MNQCERARAS
+1 MPK
-11 NCENILLQ
+11 
-19 VPSSYTEGF
+19 VPSSYVKGYEQ
-28 EKARR
+28 ARA
-33 LNPEFAENYIRH
+33 LNPEFADNYIGH
-45 TMIGDED
+45 TMIGDPD
-52 LDPVMD
+52 LDPVME
-58 DLSGMPPGEMHKYI
+58 DLSGMPPGKMHQYI
-72 HAGLHQEEDA
+72 HAGLHQDENGL
-82 FRKAPESLQRYFREV
+82 KSAPESLQRYFREV
-97 DSKVPE
+97 DSKIPE
-103 WVEFD
+103 WVQFEDF
-108 AYRPAVVGF
+108 RPAVVGF

-150 VHSPEATRRFKQN
+150 VHSAHATRRFKQN
-163 NRHLLEIFMPGGLR
+163 NRHLLEIFLPGGLR

-200 KDSEIWD
+200 RDSDIWD
-207 TRAWGTPLSAAHV
+207 TQVWGTPLSAAHI
-220 ALAVSIFSAQI
+220 ALATSIFSAQI

-236 SLGAVYTPE
+236 SLGAIYTPE

-257 GYIMGVPESIL
+257 GYVMGVPESIL
-268 MRDEDEARTTIDI
+268 MKDEDEARTTIDI

-311 DPDEVAAALRTLYNI
+311 DPGEVAAALKTLYNI

-339 RYPKSRTLGVLFAH
+339 HYPQSRTFGVLFAH
-353 RVKNR
+353 RLKNR
-358 FKRVKN
+358 ISRIKN
-364 QLLKTRGSQTKLDNF
+364 LLFKTRGRQTKLDNF

-385 SAYDEV
+385 SAYDDV

-399 RVKASESSKW
+399 HVKASQSSKW

>member
-1 MNQCERARAS
+1 M
-11 NCENILLQ
+11 LQ
-19 VPSSYTEGF
+19 VPTSYASGY
-28 EKARR
+28 EKARS
-33 LNPEFAENYIRH
+33 LNPEFADNYIKH

-58 DLSGMPPGEMHKYI
+58 ELSDMPPGEMHQYI
-72 HAGLHQEEDA
+72 HAGLHQEEEWLS
-82 FRKAPESLQRYFREV
+82 KAPEILQHYFREV
-97 DSKVPE
+97 DSKIPE
-103 WVEFD
+103 WVEFE
-108 AYRPAVVGF
+108 AFRPAVVGF

-150 VHSPEATRRFKQN
+150 VHSENATRRFKQN
-163 NRHLLEIFMPGGLR
+163 NRHLLEIFLPGGLR

-190 FVHAMVRHML
+190 FVHAMVRRLM
-200 KDSEIWD
+200 KKSDIWD
-207 TRAWGTPLSAAHV
+207 TEAWGTPLSAAHIG
-220 ALAVSIFSAQI
+220 LAVSIFSAQI

-236 SLGAVYTPE
+236 SLGAIYTQE

-268 MRDEDEARTTIDI
+268 MKDENEARTIIDI
-281 GFTCEPPPDE
+281 GFMCEPPPDE

-299 LIKAGPALLNIT
+299 LIHAGPALLNIT
-311 DPDEVAAALRTLYNI
+311 DPEEVAAALKTLYNI

-339 RYPKSRTLGVLFAH
+339 RYPKSSTFGVLAAH
-353 RVKNR
+353 RLKNRISRVKNL
-358 FKRVKN
+358 
-364 QLLKTRGSQTKLDNF
+364 LLKTRGRQTKLDNF

-385 SAYDEV
+385 SAYDDI

-399 RVKASESSKW
+399 NVKASESSKW

>member
-1 MNQCERARAS
+1 M
-11 NCENILLQ
+11 LQ
-19 VPSSYTEGF
+19 VPTSYASGY
-28 EKARR
+28 EKARS
-33 LNPEFAENYIRH
+33 LNPEYADNYIRH
-45 TMIGDED
+45 TMVGDED

-58 DLSGMPPGEMHKYI
+58 ELSGMPPGEMHQYI
-72 HAGLHQEEDA
+72 HAGLHQEEEWL
-82 FRKAPESLQRYFREV
+82 RKAPEVLQRYFREV
-97 DSKVPE
+97 DSKIPE
-103 WVEFD
+103 WVDFESF
-108 AYRPAVVGF
+108 RPAVVGF

-150 VHSPEATRRFKQN
+150 VHSDNATRRFKQN
-163 NRHLLEIFMPGGLR
+163 NRHLLEIFLPGGLR

-190 FVHAMVRHML
+190 FVHAMVRRLM

-207 TRAWGTPLSAAHV
+207 TEAWGTPLSAAHIG
-220 ALAVSIFSAQI
+220 LAVSIFSAQI

-236 SLGAVYTPE
+236 SLGAIYTQE

-268 MRDEDEARTTIDI
+268 MKDEKEARTIIDA
-281 GFTCEPPPDE
+281 GFMCEPPPDE

-299 LIKAGPALLNIT
+299 LIHAGPALLNIT
-311 DPDEVAAALRTLYNI
+311 DPDEVAAALKTLYNI

-339 RYPKSRTLGVLFAH
+339 RYPKSSTFGVLFAH
-353 RVKNR
+353 RLKNR
-358 FKRVKN
+358 ISRVKN
-364 QLLKTRGSQTKLDNF
+364 LLLKTRGRQTKLDNF

-385 SAYDEV
+385 SAYDDI

-399 RVKASESSKW
+399 NVKATESSKW